1 MIKFYEFIR
10 IILEPFFP
18 ALLFY
23 SRHDLKKLLKQT
35 NQEDFL
41 LLDVGGRKSPYTIG
55 LPVAVTI
62 IDLPRK
68 EELQKNLNLGLSEK
82 ILNNLNNKRSNIHSV
97 VIGDMLNNNFP
108 DDFFDGVVSIEV
120 IEHIENDDLFLE
132 QINRV
137 IKPGA
142 WVYLSTPNGDYV
154 KNEPPNFNPDHKR
167 HYTKAELTDLLK
179 HYFDNIEVWYGI
191 KTGINRYRGL
201 RSFSLKHPFNTM
213 IYMFS
218 NTISIIE
225 SRNLKSQSRRTA
237 HLFAFARKK

>member
-1 MIKFYEFIR
+1 MKKFYEIIR
-10 IILEPFFP
+10 IVLEPFFP

-23 SRHDLKKLLKQT
+23 SRHDLKKMLKKQK
-35 NQEDFL
+35 QDEFL

-55 LPVAVTI
+55 LPAIVTI

-68 EELQKNLNLGLSEK
+68 EELQKSLNLGLSEE
-82 ILNNLNNKRSNIHSV
+82 ILNNIKNKRSNVHSV
-97 VIGDMLNNNFP
+97 VIGDMLNNDFP
-108 DDFFDGVVSIEV
+108 DDCFDGVVSIEV

-132 QINRV
+132 QIHRV

-154 KNEPPNFNPDHKR
+154 KNEPPNFNPDHRR
-167 HYTKAELTDLLK
+167 HYTKSELTILLK
-179 HYFDNIEVWYGI
+179 QYFDEVEVWYGI
-191 KTGINRYRGL
+191 KTGIHRYRGL
-201 RSFSLKHPFNTM
+201 RSFSLKRPFKTI

-225 SRNLKSQSRRTA
+225 SRNLKLQSRRTA
-237 HLFAFARKK
+237 HLFAVARKK